1 MRCFISS
8 SSIISKKVGRPA
20 HGDVVGGVSVV
31 LVQTNI
37 TKLTARVIHA
47 AGYHLHHVEHL
58 SIMDA
63 PNLEHIVVEDLSKMP
78 NLKSLFITQAP
89 RLHRVPTLPSLPEL
103 RTLYRCRFI
112 TQAPRLHR
120 VPTLPSLPE
129 LRTFI
134 ITTSGLV
141 EVPNLSHVHDT
152 NKVNTSLPYLQA
164 IDLEGNHIK
173 RIPPHALRVRADQV
187 SLNYNLIEEV
197 PAHAFKNAQ
206 ISKLSFRGNS
216 KLKRL
221 NDLAFAGN
229 LLLRQLDLSSTAITS
244 LPTKG
249 LEKLETLRIEKTPSL
264 KYIPSIYEFQ
274 HLEKAFLTH
283 HFHCC
288 AFAFPERHN
297 PARHALYETQ
307 KAIMAQK
314 CQQISALKRRRRSS
328 NSSKVYKFGVENAQ
342 ETDIDDATTSEEY
355 DLGSEE
361 YSSDTGSFEDEMQG
375 DFHELVNDTLSH
387 GVAYFAACGNF
398 SLSRR
403 KVECTPLPDALNPCE
418 DVMGWSWLRASVWL
432 VIAAAV
438 VGNVA
443 VLLVLVT
450 NHAELTVPR
459 FLMCH
464 LAFSDLCTGVYL
476 LMIAVVDLRSYGEFF
491 NYAYSW
497 QYGVGCKIA
506 GFLSVF
512 SGQLSVFTLTIV
524 TLERWFAITYAI
536 YLERRISLAAAAKI
550 MFGGWLFSLF
560 MASLPLA
567 GVSDY
572 SSTSICQPVES
583 VSVGDAVYQGSL
595 FLTNAIAWVTIV
607 VCYVQIYR
615 SLGGGGESYGG
626 RGAAAAAER
635 RIANKM
641 ALLIG
646 TDLLCWA
653 PVAFFGVTAL
663 AGVPLV
669 DVSHGKVLL
678 VFFYPLNA
686 CANPFLYAILTKQ
699 YRRDLITLIARTGKC
714 NWLIEKYKL
723 AAPPPPTA
731 QTNPSAPAPL
741 MPLIDYNRSQSQVS
755 KENGEVVL

>member
-1 MRCFISS
+1 MASTSRILHAGQAGARRRRRWCLRGAGQS
-8 SSIISKKVGRPA
+8 
-20 HGDVVGGVSVV
+20 
-31 LVQTNI
+31 NI
-37 TKLTARVIHA
+37 TRLTARTIHS

-58 SIMDA
+58 SIIDA
-63 PNLEHIVVEDLSKMP
+63 PKLEHIVVEDLCKMP
-78 NLKSLFITQAP
+78 NLKSFFITQAP
-89 RLHRVPTLPSLPEL
+89 RLHRVAPLP
-103 RTLYRCRFI
+103 
-112 TQAPRLHR
+112 A
-120 VPTLPSLPE
+120 LPE

-134 ITTSGLV
+134 ITTSGLL
-141 EVPNLSHVHDT
+141 EVPNLSHVHDNT
-152 NKVNTSLPYLQA
+152 KVNTSLPYLQA

-206 ISKLSFRGNS
+206 ISKLSFRGNA

-221 NDLAFAGN
+221 DDLAFAGN
-229 LLLRQLDLSSTAITS
+229 LLLRQLDLSSTSITS

-274 HLEKAFLTH
+274 HLQKAFLTH

-307 KAIMAQK
+307 KALMAK
-314 CQQISALKRRRRSS
+314 RCQQLTAEQRRKRSPNS
-328 NSSKVYKFGVENAQ
+328 NKVYKFGVEDAQ
-342 ETDIDDATTSEEY
+342 EGAAEAEDSAATSEEY
-355 DLGSEE
+355 TLTDSE
-361 YSSDTGSFEDEMQG
+361 YFSDSGSFEDDDEG
-375 DFHELVNDTLSH
+375 FHELVNSTLSR
-387 GVAYFAACGNF
+387 GVTYVAACGN
-398 SLSRR
+398 LSAGRR
-403 KVECTPLPDALNPCE
+403 RVECTPLPDALNPCE
-418 DVMGWSWLRASVWL
+418 DVMGWPWLRASVWF

-443 VLLVLVT
+443 VLLVLLA

-464 LAFSDLCTGVYL
+464 LAFSDLCTGLYL
-476 LMIAVVDLRSYGEFF
+476 AMIAVVDLRSYGEFF
-491 NYAYSW
+491 NYAYGW
-497 QYGVGCKIA
+497 QYGAGCKVA

-536 YLERRISLAAAAKI
+536 YLERRISLAAAARI
-550 MFGGWLFSLF
+550 MAGGWLFSLL
-560 MASLPLA
+560 MAGLPLL

-572 SSTSICQPVES
+572 SSTSICLPVES
-583 VSVGDAVYQGSL
+583 VGVGDAVYQGSL
-595 FLTNAIAWVTIV
+595 FLTNAVAWVTIV

-615 SLGGGGESYGG
+615 SLGGGGECYGG

-641 ALLIG
+641 ALLVG

-663 AGVPLV
+663 AGAPLV

-699 YRRDLITLIARTGKC
+699 YRRDLITLVARTGRC

-723 AAPPPPTA
+723 AATPPPTA
-731 QTNPSAPAPL
+731 HTNPSAPAPL
-741 MPLIDYNRSQSQVS
+741 LPLIDYNRSQSQVS

>member
-1 MRCFISS
+1 MFSTWSECIL
-8 SSIISKKVGRPA
+8 VTCVVLLGRPV
-20 HGDVVGGVSVV
+20 HGDTGGLSVV

-37 TKLTARVIHA
+37 TRLTARAIHA
-47 AGYHLHHVEHL
+47 AGYHLHRVEHL
-58 SIMDA
+58 SIIDA
-63 PNLEHIVVEDLSKMP
+63 PKLEHIAVEDLSKMP
-78 NLKSLFITQAP
+78 NLKSFFITQAP
-89 RLHRVPTLPSLPEL
+89 RLHRIAPLPP
-103 RTLYRCRFI
+103 
-112 TQAPRLHR
+112 
-120 VPTLPSLPE
+120 LPE

-134 ITTSGLV
+134 ITTSGLL
-141 EVPNLSHVHDT
+141 EVPNLSHVHDHS
-152 NKVNTSLPYLQA
+152 KVYTSLPYLQA
-164 IDLEGNHIK
+164 VDLEGNHIK
-173 RIPPHALRVRADQV
+173 RIPAHALRVRADQV

-206 ISKLSFRGNS
+206 ISKLSFRGNT
-216 KLKRL
+216 KLRRL
-221 NDLAFAGN
+221 DDLAFAGN
-229 LLLRQLDLSSTAITS
+229 LLLRQLDLSSTAIAS

-249 LEKLETLRIEKTPSL
+249 LEKLEILRIEKTPSL

-274 HLEKAFLTH
+274 QLQKAYLTH

-307 KAIMAQK
+307 KAIMAQR
-314 CQQISALKRRRRSS
+314 CQQLSAVQRRRRSQE
-328 NSSKVYKFGVENAQ
+328 SSRIYKFGVENAE
-342 ETDIDDATTSEEY
+342 ETIADNSAATTSEEY
-355 DLGSEE
+355 DLNSEE
-361 YSSDTGSFEDEMQG
+361 YFSDTGSFEDDEQG
-375 DFHELVNDTLSH
+375 DFHELVNNTLSN

-403 KVECTPLPDALNPCE
+403 KVECSPLPDALNPCE
-418 DVMGWSWLRASVWL
+418 DVMGWSWLRASVWF
-432 VIAAAV
+432 VITAAV
-438 VGNVA
+438 VGNIA
-443 VLLVLVT
+443 VLMVLLT

-476 LMIAVVDLRSYGEFF
+476 FMIAVVDLRSYGEFF

-536 YLERRISLAAAAKI
+536 YLERRISLSTAAKI
-550 MFGGWLFSLF
+550 MIGGWLFSFL
-560 MASLPLA
+560 MAGLPLV

-572 SSTSICQPVES
+572 SSTSICLPVES
-583 VSVGDAVYQGSL
+583 VGVGDAVYQGSL

-699 YRRDLITLIARTGKC
+699 YRRDLITMIARTGKC
-714 NWLIEKYKL
+714 DWLIEKYKL
-723 AAPPPPTA
+723 AATPPPTGH
-731 QTNPSAPAPL
+731 TNPSAPAPL
-741 MPLIDYNRSQSQVS
+741 MPLIDYNRSHSQVS

>member
-1 MRCFISS
+1 MFSYWSQRILFMCVVLL
-8 SSIISKKVGRPA
+8 VGRSVHSQA
-20 HGDVVGGVSVV
+20 ASGVSVV

-37 TKLTARVIHA
+37 TRLTARTIHA

-58 SIMDA
+58 SIIDA
-63 PNLEHIVVEDLSKMP
+63 PKLEHIVVEDLSKMP
-78 NLKSLFITQAP
+78 NLKSFFITQAP
-89 RLHRVPTLPSLPEL
+89 RLHRL
-103 RTLYRCRFI
+103 
-112 TQAPRLHR
+112 AP
-120 VPTLPSLPE
+120 LPSLPE

-134 ITTSGLV
+134 ITTSGLL
-141 EVPNLSHVHDT
+141 EVPNLSHVHDH
-152 NKVNTSLPYLQA
+152 NRVNMS
-164 IDLEGNHIK
+164 DLEGNHIQ
-173 RIPPHALRVRADQV
+173 RIPTHALRVRADQV

-197 PAHAFKNAQ
+197 PAHAFKNSQ
-206 ISKLSFRGNS
+206 ISKLSFRGNA
-216 KLKRL
+216 KLKQL
-221 NDLAFAGN
+221 DDLAFAGN
-229 LLLRQLDLSSTAITS
+229 LLLRHLDLSNTAITS

-249 LEKLETLRIEKTPSL
+249 LEKLEILRIEKTPSL

-274 HLEKAFLTH
+274 NLQKAFLTH

-297 PARHALYETQ
+297 PMRHALYETQ
-307 KAIMAQK
+307 KAMMAQR
-314 CQQISALKRRRRSS
+314 CQHLSASQRRKRSLNS
-328 NSSKVYKFGVENAQ
+328 NSAFKFDVSNAQ
-342 ETDIDDATTSEEY
+342 DPLPEDSSATTSEEY
-355 DLGSEE
+355 DQVTDDD
-361 YSSDTGSFEDEMQG
+361 YFSDSGSFEDDERG
-375 DFHELVNDTLSH
+375 DFHELVNNTIPI
-387 GVAYFAACGNF
+387 GVAYFASCGNF
-398 SLSRR
+398 SMSRR

-418 DVMGWSWLRASVWL
+418 DVMGWFWLRSSVWF

-438 VGNVA
+438 VGNIA
-443 VLLVLVT
+443 VLLVLLT
-450 NHAELTVPR
+450 NHSELTVPR

-464 LAFSDLCTGVYL
+464 LAFSDLCTGLYL
-476 LMIAVVDLRSYGEFF
+476 FMLAAVDLRSYGEFF

-497 QYGVGCKIA
+497 QYGTGCKIA

-512 SGQLSVFTLTIV
+512 SGQLSVYTLTIV

-536 YLERRISLAAAAKI
+536 YLERRISLGVAAKI
-550 MFGGWLFSLF
+550 MICGWIFSIL
-560 MASLPLA
+560 MAGLPLV

-572 SSTSICQPVES
+572 SSTSICLPVES
-583 VSVGDAVYQGSL
+583 VGVGDAVYQGSL
-595 FLTNAIAWVTIV
+595 FLTNAVAWVTIV

-699 YRRDLITLIARTGKC
+699 YRRDFITLIARTGKC
-714 NWLIEKYKL
+714 NWLVEKYKL
-723 AAPPPPTA
+723 AATPPPTA
-731 QTNPSAPAPL
+731 HTNPSAPAPHV
-741 MPLIDYNRSQSQVS
+741 PLIDCNKSQSQVS
-755 KENGEVVL
+755 KENGEILL

>member
-1 MRCFISS
+1 MALLLLLCYLGTSS
-8 SSIISKKVGRPA
+8 RGTYMGRPS

-63 PNLEHIVVEDLSKMP
+63 PNLEHIVVEDLRKMP
-78 NLKSLFITQAP
+78 NLKSFFITQAP
-89 RLHRVPTLPSLPEL
+89 RLHHIPK
-103 RTLYRCRFI
+103 
-112 TQAPRLHR
+112 
-120 VPTLPSLPE
+120 LPSLPE

-134 ITTSGLV
+134 ITTSGLL

-173 RIPPHALRVRADQV
+173 RIPPLALRVRADQV

-221 NDLAFAGN
+221 NELAFAGN

-264 KYIPSIYEFQ
+264 KYIPSIYDFQ
-274 HLEKAFLTH
+274 HLQKAFLTH

-288 AFAFPERHN
+288 AFAFPERHD
-297 PARHALYETQ
+297 PARHALYEKQ
-307 KAIMAQK
+307 KAIMAQR
-314 CQQISALKRRRRSS
+314 CQQMSASKRRRRSP
-328 NSSKVYKFGVENAQ
+328 NSKVYKFGVENAQ
-342 ETDIDDATTSEEY
+342 ETAIDDATTSEEY
-355 DLGSEE
+355 DVVSEE
-361 YSSDTGSFEDEMQG
+361 YTSDTGSFEDDLEG
-375 DFHELVNDTLSH
+375 FHEIVNDTLSH

-443 VLLVLVT
+443 VLLVLLT

-476 LMIAVVDLRSYGEFF
+476 LMIAIVDLRSYGEFF

-536 YLERRISLAAAAKI
+536 YLERRISLSAAAKI
-550 MFGGWLFSLF
+550 MLGGWLFSLF

-583 VSVGDAVYQGSL
+583 VNVGDAVYQGSL

-663 AGVPLV
+663 AGIPLV
-669 DVSHGKVLL
+669 D
-678 VFFYPLNA
+678 
-686 CANPFLYAILTKQ
+686 T
-699 YRRDLITLIARTGKC
+699 RTGKC

-723 AAPPPPTA
+723 AATPPPTA